1 MMRKFLG
8 GDHILERRVKQW
20 RRSVMSDVK
29 SAAKTRWKKEG
40 EKVFGEMVKEVI
52 DAGREMKQ
60 ERWGE

>member
-1 MMRKFLG
+1 
-8 GDHILERRVKQW
+8 
-20 RRSVMSDVK
+20 MSDVK

-40 EKVFGEMVKEVI
+40 EKVFGEMVREVI